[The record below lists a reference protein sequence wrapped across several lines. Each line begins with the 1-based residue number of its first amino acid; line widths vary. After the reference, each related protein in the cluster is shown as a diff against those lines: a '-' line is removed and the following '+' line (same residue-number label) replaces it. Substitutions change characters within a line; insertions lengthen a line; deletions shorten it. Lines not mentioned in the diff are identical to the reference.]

1 LSGSRAILLS
11 LLLLLSLSSSL
22 LLLSIVITC
31 HIKHFKVLGTFPPI
45 MPLSLKL
52 KLSESLSSERIFIT
66 GYVTVQSEKTREQEH
81 PLLKKFF
88 ISSPCAKETVKILL
102 GLFVFFVNR
111 RNIFHISF
119 ASSSEQLTYV
129 L

>member
-1 LSGSRAILLS
+1 
-11 LLLLLSLSSSL
+11 
-22 LLLSIVITC
+22 
-31 HIKHFKVLGTFPPI
+31 

-52 KLSESLSSERIFIT
+52 KLGESLFSERILIT
-66 GYVTVQSEKTREQEH
+66 SYVTVQSEKTREQEQEH

-102 GLFVFFVNR
+102 GLFGFFVNG

-119 ASSSEQLTYV
+119 ASSSERLTHV